1 MKIIDKILGK
11 LVFKFLIKKLKRMN
25 KSWKTLAGAVLV
37 ALGAIGAVL
46 TGEQTIA
53 DAWPLITAALG
64 AIGIGWFARDNDVS
78 SEDAG
83 IKKKP

>member
-25 KSWKTLAGAVLV
+25 KSWKTTIGAI
-37 ALGAIGAVL
+37 AIAIGAIGAVI
-46 TGEQTIA
+46 TGEQSIA
-53 DAWPLITAALG
+53 DAWPLVMAALG
-64 AIGIGWFARDNDVS
+64 AVGIGWFARDNNVS

-83 IKKKP
+83 AKK